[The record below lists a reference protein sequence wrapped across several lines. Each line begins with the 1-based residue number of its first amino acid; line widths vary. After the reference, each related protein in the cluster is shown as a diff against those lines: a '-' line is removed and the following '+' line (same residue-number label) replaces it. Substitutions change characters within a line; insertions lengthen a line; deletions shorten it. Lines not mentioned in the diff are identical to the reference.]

1 MRLSVRHSLMIG
13 MAVLVGL
20 IIAQAL
26 VGIGVL
32 EAGRQ
37 STRLIVVDTIPSIRL
52 LGEINLQAT
61 RHRLRTTRHV
71 LNSDPAVM
79 TRIEGQLAEAET
91 TLDRLFA
98 EFEAHLST
106 PSETKV
112 WRQFRTEWAQYLD
125 LQRQAIQESRK
136 GAKAAATATIERQR
150 DDFLEAVEKVRGLIQ
165 AHDGHVVQALDGIER
180 RFDFALIGFLVL
192 SAAAVL
198 FALGAWRLFVT
209 RTVVA
214 LDQMTKAMREIA
226 AGRLDV
232 PVPASERHDEIGA
245 MAEALSVFRD
255 SLVETTELRAQQVE
269 MDAANLRL
277 MSEIQEA
284 LSVQAAR
291 LDAEVAEKTGELADR
306 EREIVWRLSRATD
319 RRDTDTGDHIVRM
332 SRVCGIIAEGLGLP
346 EEESRMIEIAA
357 QMHDVG
363 KVGIP
368 DDILFK
374 PGKLTAEERA
384 VMETHVLLGWQILK
398 GSKSPLIQLAA
409 DIAYSH
415 HERWDGNGYPNR
427 LAGDAIP
434 LAGRIAALADVFDA
448 LVSERP
454 YKKAWPLDEAGAFI
468 EANAGEHF
476 DPDCVVAFLARWD
489 EIAAVIDPPPSSTRG
504 ASIAA

>member
-13 MAVLVGL
+13 MGVLVGL
-20 IIAQAL
+20 IIVQAL

-32 EAGRQ
+32 ETGRQ
-37 STRLIVVDTIPSIRL
+37 STRQIVSDAIPSIRL
-52 LGEINLQAT
+52 LGEVNLQAT
-61 RHRLRTTRHV
+61 RHRLRTARHI
-71 LNSDPAVM
+71 LNDDPAVK
-79 TRIEGQLAEAET
+79 TRIEQQLAEAEAA
-91 TLDRLFA
+91 LDRLFA
-98 EFEAHLST
+98 DFEALPAT
-106 PSETKV
+106 PSEIET
-112 WRQFRTEWAQYLD
+112 WRLFRSEWAQYLD
-125 LQRQAIQESRK
+125 LQQQAIRESRR
-136 GAKAAATATIERQR
+136 GAKEAATETIERQR
-150 DDFLEAVEKVRGLIQ
+150 DDFLEAVERLRGMIQ
-165 AHDGHVVQALDGIER
+165 GQDSYVVHELNGIEQ
-180 RFDFALIGFLVL
+180 RFDFALIGFVAL
-192 SAAAVL
+192 SAAAFL
-198 FALGAWRLFVT
+198 FALGAWKLFVT

-214 LDQMTKAMREIA
+214 LDQMTTAMREIA
-226 AGRLDV
+226 SGRLNV
-232 PVPASERHDEIGA
+232 PVPAPERHDEIGA
-245 MAEALSVFRD
+245 MAEALCIFRD
-255 SLVETTELRAQQVE
+255 SLVETAKLRAQQIE

-277 MSEIQEA
+277 MSEVQEA
-284 LSVQAAR
+284 LSVHAAR

-346 EEESRMIEIAA
+346 DEEARMIEIAA

-454 YKKAWPLDEAGAFI
+454 YKKAWPLDEARAFI

-489 EIAAVIDPPPSSTRG
+489 EIAAVIDPPPSTTTN